1 MRTILETDKPAEDVR
16 ATPCAGEAGMR
27 QVEERRARIPELI
40 RARDVLTVLVLIASL
55 LVTYKVW
62 EDARNNVRHLVQ
74 STFDYRVREVG
85 EVIRE
90 RLMIYE
96 QVLRATKG
104 LFIVR
109 GEVDRGM
116 FRTYV
121 DALNLTDNYPGIQGV
136 GYSAFVPAA
145 EKDQHVARVR
155 SEGFTD
161 YTIRPEGARDVYSA
175 IVYLEP
181 FSGRNLRA
189 FGYDMYSDPVRRAA
203 MDKARDTG
211 SAALSAKV
219 TLVQESGGEV
229 QSGFLMYLP
238 VYDDDTPYDL
248 PEQRRSNLDGWVYA
262 PFRMGDFM
270 RGLFD
275 NLGIDIDIEIYDDGD
290 LHERAQMFDARKDV
304 QALSPDFRYRAVT
317 RVEAANHMWSVAIAA
332 LPVFEHRIESGRT
345 LLVLQA
351 GISISLLLALLVW
364 IFLDDRARALQAAN
378 QAMQLALYDPLT
390 GLPNRKLLDERL
402 QYALATAKRHGG
414 QVALLFIDL
423 DKFKPVND
431 NYGHAYGDLLL
442 KDVALRL
449 RSCVRESDTASR
461 LGGDEFVALLPE
473 VEGENDVAVVAE
485 KVLQRLNMPYDI
497 AGHTLSISASIGAA
511 VYPRDGTDAKS
522 LTRSADL
529 AMYEA
534 KNSGRATIRFAK
546 EPLAQRGLQGA

>member
-1 MRTILETDKPAEDVR
+1 M
-16 ATPCAGEAGMR
+16 M
-27 QVEERRARIPELI
+27 QMEERWQRIPELI
-40 RARDVLTVLVLIASL
+40 RARDVLTVLVLVASL
-55 LVTYKVW
+55 LVTYKLW
-62 EDARNNVRHLVQ
+62 EDARNNMAQIVQ
-74 STFDYRVREVG
+74 SAFDYRVREVG
-85 EVIRE
+85 EVIRQ

-104 LFIVR
+104 LFVVK
-109 GEVDRGM
+109 GEVSRDM

-121 DALNLTDNYPGIQGV
+121 DALNLTDNYPGIQGL
-136 GYSAFVPAA
+136 GFSAFIPAA
-145 EKDQHVARVR
+145 GKAQHIARVR
-155 SEGFTD
+155 NEGFAD

-175 IVYLEP
+175 ILYLEP

-211 SAALSAKV
+211 SAALSGRV
-219 TLVQESGGEV
+219 TLVQETGGEV

-238 VYDDDTPYDL
+238 VYEDDTPYDL
-248 PEQRRSNLDGWVYA
+248 PEQRRTNLMGWVYA

-275 NLGIDIDIEIYDDGD
+275 NLGIDVDIEIYDNGD
-290 LHERAQMFDARKDV
+290 LNERARTFDARTDV
-304 QALSPDFRYRAVT
+304 QAMSPDFLYRAVT
-317 RVEAANHMWSVAIAA
+317 RIEVANHAWSVAIAA

-364 IFLDDRARALQAAN
+364 IFLDDRARALQAAS

-402 QYALATAKRHGG
+402 QHALATAKRHGG

-431 NYGHAYGDLLL
+431 NYGHGYGDLLL
-442 KDVALRL
+442 KEVALRL

-473 VEGENDVAVVAE
+473 VEGEHDVAVVAD
-485 KVLQRLNMPYDI
+485 KVLQRLTMPYHI
-497 AGHTLSISASIGAA
+497 AGHTFDISASIGAA
-511 VYPRDGTDAKS
+511 VYPRDGADAKS

-534 KNSGRATIRFAK
+534 KNSGRANVKFAR
-546 EPLAQRGLQGA
+546 EPFAQHGLQGV

>member
-1 MRTILETDKPAEDVR
+1 
-16 ATPCAGEAGMR
+16 MR